1 MSWITDDWR
10 LKLLALGLAVL
21 MLGAVAYSQ
30 NPQTSKSL
38 TVPLNYR
45 LPPNPSIIIT
55 KGPTTVN
62 VTIKGTADVI
72 APVVAA
78 NIAAFADATHVGPGQ
93 AVTLNVIAAATSG
106 LSVTVLTPPQ
116 IVVDIDQLKTVE
128 VPVEVT
134 THPSPGWTV
143 TKAVASCPP
152 NPPPC
157 KVHFSGPASWENGI
171 RAIVNYSPPVNFTST
186 DSQNWPLTLQN
197 SSGVINLA
205 SQTFPSLGLDV
216 ATVSL
221 HIEAT
226 QGLTSTTVPL
236 VASAPA
242 NPPPPQYEVV
252 GITISPVTVVLSG
265 DPVTLSHIQ
274 RIVLPAVDLSGATS
288 TVKDSITIP
297 YPDNVTGN
305 VQTATVTYII
315 QKNPNVSP
323 SP

>member
-10 LKLLALGLAVL
+10 LKLLAVGLAVL

-30 NPQTSKSL
+30 NPQTSKTL

-45 LPPNPSIIIT
+45 LPPNPGIIIT
-55 KGPTTVN
+55 NGPSTVN

-72 APVVAA
+72 QPVQAS
-78 NIAAFADATHVGPGQ
+78 NITAFADATHASPGQ
-93 AVTLNVIAAATSG
+93 GVKLNVTASATQTTV
-106 LSVTVLTPPQ
+106 SVQPLLPV
-116 IVVDIDQLKTVE
+116 VVDIDQLKTVE
-128 VPVEVT
+128 VPVEVI

-152 NPPPC
+152 NPTPC
-157 KVHFSGPASWENGI
+157 KVHFSGPAAWENGI
-171 RAIVNYSPPVNFTST
+171 RAVVNYGPPVNFTST
-186 DSQNWPLTLQN
+186 DSQNWPVTLQN
-197 SSGVINLA
+197 SGGVINLA
-205 SQTFPSLGLDV
+205 SPTFPSLGLDV
-216 ATVSL
+216 ATVGL
-221 HIEAT
+221 HIEAS

-252 GITISPVTVVLSG
+252 GITVSPVTVVLSG
-265 DPVTLSHIQ
+265 DPVTLSHIE

-288 TVKDSITIP
+288 TVRDSITIP

-305 VQTATVTYII
+305 AQTATVTYII
-315 QKNPNVSP
+315 QKNPNVTP